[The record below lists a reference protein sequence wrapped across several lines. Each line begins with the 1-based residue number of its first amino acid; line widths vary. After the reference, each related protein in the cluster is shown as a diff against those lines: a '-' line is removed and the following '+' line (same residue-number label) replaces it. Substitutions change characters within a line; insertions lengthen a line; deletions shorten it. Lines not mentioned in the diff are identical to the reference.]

1 MQDTLAVAQAT
12 SPNTPATTLGA
23 TQKPLQLLKTDKE
36 VSVKEQ
42 RMSSPSSLQLT

>member
-23 TQKPLQLLKTDKE
+23 TQKPLQLLKTDE
-36 VSVKEQ
+36 EIRFRHQ
-42 RMSSPSSLQLT
+42 G